1 MRLLVWVSKSH
12 AKLAAALRSMGHQ
25 VSASRIPQL
34 LERLNYRRQ
43 VNRKTKEG
51 SHHPD
56 RDAQFEHIN
65 KQVMAFQAAGQ
76 PVISVDTKKKELVGD
91 YKNSGSDQRG
101 ASAVDEQ
108 GAKIAIS
115 TLTDAQQPRS
125 ATTRSLFR
133 DKPDPCRKLSPI
145 LEAFS
150 ITRGCDK
157 CGCRDRSN
165 SFDLAEA
172 LTCLAHSI

>member
-1 MRLLVWVSKSH
+1 MS
-12 AKLAAALRSMGHQ
+12 
-25 VSASRIPQL
+25 SA
-34 LERLNYRRQ
+34 
-43 VNRKTKEG
+43 
-51 SHHPD
+51 
-56 RDAQFEHIN
+56 
-65 KQVMAFQAAGQ
+65 
-76 PVISVDTKKKELVGD
+76 
-91 YKNSGSDQRG
+91 QRG

-157 CGCRDRSN
+157 CGCRDRSD

-172 LTCLAHSI
+172 LTCLAHSIY